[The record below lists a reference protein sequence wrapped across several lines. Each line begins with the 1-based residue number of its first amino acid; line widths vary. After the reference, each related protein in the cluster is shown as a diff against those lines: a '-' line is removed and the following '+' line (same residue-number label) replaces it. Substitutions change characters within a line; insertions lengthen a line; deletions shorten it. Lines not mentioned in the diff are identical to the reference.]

1 VIHDI
6 VIKPNNSLKPEWF
19 TQTIVIISIPS
30 ILLTVILA
38 AKGLW
43 MVVPFTVL
51 QLIALIYGFRK
62 YRKRANWT
70 ERIRISENLI
80 VLESGSNFC
89 EERIELPR
97 HWSKVELE
105 PRADRLK
112 PNRLVLRTGMQTYE
126 VASCLT
132 DSERIGLSD
141 RLKTLIGPVCRTPN
155 I

>member
-1 VIHDI
+1 MIHDI
-6 VIKPNNSLKPEWF
+6 VIKPNNSLKPEWL

-30 ILLTVILA
+30 VFIAAMLA
-38 AKGLW
+38 AKGFW
-43 MVVPFTVL
+43 MMVPFTVL
-51 QLIALIYGFRK
+51 QLIALVYGFHK

-70 ERIRISENLI
+70 ERIRISEDLI
-80 VLESGSNFC
+80 VLERGSDCC
-89 EERIELPR
+89 EERIKLPR

-105 PRADRLK
+105 PRPDRLK

-141 RLKTLIGPVCRTPN
+141 RLNVLIGPVCRTPN